1 MRILFADGLSNTAVE
16 RLHAGGDT
24 CVLKPGLTAEDLPAH
39 VSGFDVLVVRST
51 RVTADAIEAGRDLGL
66 IVRAGAG
73 TNTIDCARA
82 AEVGVYVCNV
92 PGRNA
97 IAVAE
102 LTLGLMFAIDRHI
115 ASATADARAGKWNKK
130 AYSKARGLHGTTLG
144 IIGMGA
150 IGLEVAQRAAACGL
164 HVVTEDKPRDHP
176 ASQRM
181 SDIGVETLPDRAA
194 VLAVSDIVSLH
205 VPSGDATVGMVDA
218 EFLAAMKPDAVLINT
233 ARGEVVDEG
242 ALIAA
247 LDSTDLRAGI
257 DVFADEPHTGAG
269 TVDSR
274 LARHPKVVATHHIGA
289 STRQAQEAV
298 AEGAVEVI
306 EEYRTGSIINCVNL
320 ERAPRRTATLSVR
333 HYDRVG
339 VLAAVLEELRR
350 GDLNVSN
357 MSNRIF
363 AGSIAAAATIDVVG
377 TISENLIDA
386 VRALPD
392 VIQVSVFD
400 ARTAQRARHD
410 A

>member
-1 MRILFADGLSNTAVE
+1 MKILFADGLSDTAVE
-16 RLHAGGDT
+16 RLRAGGDT
-24 CVLKPGLTAEDLPAH
+24 CVLKPSLTVEDLPAH
-39 VSGFDVLVVRST
+39 VAGFDVLVVRST
-51 RVTADAIEAGRDLGL
+51 RVTAEAIEAGSDLGL
-66 IVRAGAG
+66 VVRAGAG

-82 AEVGVYVCNV
+82 SELGVFVCNV

-115 ASATADARAGKWNKK
+115 ASATADVRAGQWNKK

-164 HVVTEDKPRDHP
+164 QVVTEDKPRDRP
-176 ASQRM
+176 VRQRM
-181 SDIGVETLPDRAA
+181 SDIGVQTLPDRAA
-194 VLAVSDIVSLH
+194 VLAASDIVSLH
-205 VPSGDATVGMVDA
+205 VPGGDATVGMVDA

-233 ARGEVVDEG
+233 ARGEVVDEE

-247 LDSTDLRAGI
+247 LDSTDMRAGI
-257 DVFADEPHTGAG
+257 DVFADEPQSGAG
-269 TVDSR
+269 MVDSA
-274 LARHPKVVATHHIGA
+274 LARHPKVIATHHIGA

-298 AEGAVEVI
+298 AEGTVEVI

-320 ERAPRRTATLSVR
+320 EQAPRRTATLSVR

-350 GDLNVSN
+350 GDLNVAT
-357 MSNRIF
+357 MQNRIF
-363 AGSIAAAATIDVVG
+363 AGSVAAVATIDVAG
-377 TISENLIDA
+377 DIGEELLDA
-386 VRALPD
+386 VRELPD
-392 VIQVSVFD
+392 VIQVSVFGS
-400 ARTAQRARHD
+400 
-410 A
+410 

>member
-1 MRILFADGLSNTAVE
+1 MRILFADGLSDSAVE
-16 RLHAGGDT
+16 RLRSGGDT
-24 CVLKPGLTAEDLPAH
+24 CTVKPSVTAESLPAH
-39 VSGFDVLVVRST
+39 VAGFDVLVVRST
-51 RVTADAIEAGRDLGL
+51 RVTAETINAGTDLGMV
-66 IVRAGAG
+66 VRAGTG

-82 AEVGVYVCNV
+82 AELGVFVCNV

-115 ASATADARAGKWNKK
+115 ASAAADVRAGHWNKK

-164 HVVTEDKPRDHP
+164 EVVTEDKSRPRP
-176 ASQRM
+176 VTQRM
-181 SDIGVETLPDRAA
+181 SDIGVRTLPDRAS
-194 VLAVSDIVSLH
+194 VLAASDIVSLH
-205 VPSGDATVGMVDA
+205 VPGGEDTAGMVDA
-218 EFLAAMKPDAVLINT
+218 EFLATMKPDAVLVNT
-233 ARGEVVDEG
+233 ARGEVVDEE

-247 LDSTDLRAGI
+247 LDSTDMRAGI
-257 DVFADEPHTGAG
+257 DVFSDEPQSSAG
-269 TVDSR
+269 TVDSA
-274 LARHPKVVATHHIGA
+274 LARHPRVIATHHIGA

-298 AEGAVEVI
+298 AEGTVEVI
-306 EEYRTGSIINCVNL
+306 EEYRTGSVVNCVNL
-320 ERAPRRTATLSVR
+320 EQAPHRTATLSVR

-339 VLAAVLEELRR
+339 VLAAVLQELRR
-350 GDLNVSN
+350 GHLNVAT

-363 AGSIAAAATIDVVG
+363 AGSVAAAATIDVAG
-377 TISENLIDA
+377 TINEELLDA

-400 ARTAQRARHD
+400 S
-410 A
+410 